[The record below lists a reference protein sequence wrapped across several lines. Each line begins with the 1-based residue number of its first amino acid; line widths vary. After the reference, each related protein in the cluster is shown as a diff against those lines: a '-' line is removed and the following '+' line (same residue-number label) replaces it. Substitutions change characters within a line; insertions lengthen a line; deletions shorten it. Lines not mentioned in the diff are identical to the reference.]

1 MPGAIGV
8 SDTGSGAAAARFAAA
23 LAAALRD
30 AGGAVQLALVAFEAL
45 PAIDAPLAEAFLAL
59 DLVPA
64 RFAVSGLAPALP
76 AAPPD
81 VVRVLAGLPA
91 LVAFAP
97 ALAIVVGAEAAP
109 TSWPPALWALRG
121 TYHLALSSPR
131 PALPGKLASA
141 LVESRFL
148 LGR

>member
-1 MPGAIGV
+1 MPGAIGI
-8 SDTGSGAAAARFAAA
+8 SDAGSGDAGARFAAA
-23 LAAALRD
+23 LAAALSD
-30 AGGAVQLALVAFEAL
+30 AGVAVQLGLVAFGGL
-45 PAIDAPLAEAFLAL
+45 PAIDAPLADAFLAL
-59 DLVPA
+59 DLAPE
-64 RFAVSGLAPALP
+64 RFAVSDLAPALP
-76 AAPPD
+76 PAPPD

-97 ALAIVVGAEAAP
+97 ALAIVVGAETAP
-109 TSWPPALWALRG
+109 ARWPPALWALRG